1 MGITREGRHKRRET
15 GGRRAKYRKKRKFE
29 MGRQPAMTKI
39 GEARIHPVRGRGG
52 NYKFRALRLDSGN
65 FSWGTEVCT
74 RKVRVLDVTYN
85 ASNNE
90 LVRTKTL
97 VKGGIVL
104 IDAHP
109 FKDWYE
115 THYGVKI
122 GIKTRASEQRE
133 QPSIDLSDK
142 SEAVK
147 KKLKG
152 RQSKRTLE
160 PALDSQFSSG
170 RLYAKITSRPGQ
182 TGRCDGYILEGP
194 ELAFY
199 QKQMAKK

>member
-1 MGITREGRHKRRET
+1 
-15 GGRRAKYRKKRKFE
+15 
-29 MGRQPAMTKI
+29 MGRPAAMTKI
-39 GEARIHPVRGRGG
+39 GEPRIHEVRGRGG
-52 NYKFRALRLDSGN
+52 NPKFRALRLDSGN

-97 VKGGIVL
+97 VKGGIIL

-115 THYGVKI
+115 SHYGVKI
-122 GIKTRASEQRE
+122 GVKTKSSDTRE

-142 SEAVK
+142 STSAQ
-147 KKLKG
+147 KKLKA
-152 RQSKRTLE
+152 RQAGRTLE
-160 PALDSQFSSG
+160 PHLDQQFAPG

-182 TGRCDGYILEGP
+182 TG
-194 ELAFY
+194 
-199 QKQMAKK
+199 